1 MRTLTVSDPAII
13 GGKPSYS
20 DTVAKSSPVGYWPL
34 TDSTSTMKAVVG
46 NDGTYSSVTFGAG
59 PVPSLAS
66 APVFNGSSSYGA
78 VSVDLSAL
86 STITISVWLWWDTYG
101 TGDKLALEHTTNA
114 NSRNAFQVD
123 PDDPTAVFVFGITG
137 GGSGYR
143 QGSIV
148 RPSAGAWHH
157 YGVIMRRDGSLAT
170 VYVDGVA
177 VSVSNRYSS
186 GTVVSG
192 NFTNSTLYLMSRAGL
207 SLFGA
212 GRMSGLAIFPSAL
225 TAANIKALATAA

>member
-1 MRTLTVSDPAII
+1 
-13 GGKPSYS
+13 
-20 DTVAKSSPVGYWPL
+20 
-34 TDSTSTMKAVVG
+34 MKAVVG

-123 PDDPTAVFVFGITG
+123 PDDPASVFVFGITG

-170 VYVDGVA
+170 VYAGSPPA
-177 VSVSNRYSS
+177 SEHRFLHTRSR
-186 GTVVSG
+186 GRRC
-192 NFTNSTLYLMSRAGL
+192 LM
-207 SLFGA
+207 GA
-212 GRMSGLAIFPSAL
+212 GSPVGTKRPDHYDGLGCNCSIGWGAV
-225 TAANIKALATAA
+225 TTV